1 MGKDKNV
8 GMFNELT
15 KNINSVNDCMVEM
28 RNDPIL
34 FMRLMN
40 CANDIDYYN
49 NINENV
55 LENIECYNI
64 NELKENIHKYG
75 TNYKKIISN
84 IIYKIEENNN
94 KNYNTNKNK
103 EQFMT
108 KSAIKT
114 LKHIIWIYTKEPFE
128 SIKLVCKEKHIKL
141 DYINIDDCKFEQKDN
156 NIIIKS
162 ENRTIKVNKSNS
174 EDTCVIVRK
183 GYTDD
188 NIVVL
193 LNLLIDSGILVI
205 NNPEAVEICS
215 NKYKTAKL
223 LDEYNIPQ
231 PNYILISSDDI
242 HKKDNKEFESKLKTI
257 YNKLGDDLIYICKI
271 LSGHGGAGVF
281 KCRGKNILSILQCLY
296 KLSSNTEILVQ
307 EYKET
312 DGDVRVNVLTLGNNQ
327 KILNVVK
334 RNKID
339 GDFRSNLS
347 LGGKTANYELTDEQK
362 ELILKVAKLSGL
374 TWAGIDLLTY
384 TKENKTDK
392 DNKSTKIYTD
402 VIEINAV
409 PGTMCEHSSDKETK
423 ISHDYKFWENL
434 IDNI

>member
-1 MGKDKNV
+1 MEKDKNV

-108 KSAIKT
+108 KSSIKT
-114 LKHIIWIYTKEPFE
+114 LKHIIWIYNKEPFE
-128 SIKLVCKEKHIKL
+128 SIRLLCKEKKLKL

-162 ENRTIKVNKSNS
+162 ENGTVKISKSNS

-223 LDEYNIPQ
+223 LTKYNIPQ
-231 PNYILISSDDI
+231 PNYILINSDDI
-242 HKKDNKEFESKLKTI
+242 HKKDNKEFEAKLKTI
-257 YNKLGDDLIYICKI
+257 YNKLDDDLIYVCKI
-271 LSGHGGAGVF
+271 LSGHGGVGVF

-296 KLSSNTEILVQ
+296 KLNDNTEILIQ
-307 EYKET
+307 EYKEII
-312 DGDVRVNVLTLGNNQ
+312 DGDIRVNVLTLNGKS
-327 KILNVVK
+327 KILNYAR
-334 RNKID
+334 RNKMPNNFRTNTCL
-339 GDFRSNLS
+339 GSTLDFNIELS
-347 LGGKTANYELTDEQK
+347 DEQK
-362 ELILKVAKLSGL
+362 ELSMKTAKASGL
-374 TWAGIDLLTY
+374 IWSAIDLLPY
-384 TKENKTDK
+384 KKNNSD
-392 DNKSTKIYTD
+392 KIYTD
-402 VIEINAV
+402 IIEINGV
-409 PGTMCEHSSDKETK
+409 PGDLPVPRNDGKPEA
-423 ISHDYKFWENL
+423 YQFWKDL